1 MKTTMFFVA
10 ALCAAGPA
18 FGQDATLSYS
28 YSYTYEHRERHSAA
42 VERDNGARIAQ
53 LQSQL
58 HDRRMRDL
66 EQDQQIRRLESRVSA
81 VEGRQD
87 AFDAQAAN
95 DRRALGTLRRD
106 LEAHRNE
113 RTEARYYYPQ
123 YYRTPSVWYSYRW
136 GPGGYS
142 SYSHYRY

>member
-95 DRRALGTLRRD
+95 DRRALGTFRRD
-106 LEAHRNE
+106 LDAHRSE

-123 YYRTPSVWYSYRW
+123 YRAPSVWYSYRW
-136 GPGGYS
+136 GPGG
-142 SYSHYRY
+142 SYSWHSYRY